1 MSSDNTKAIVIT
13 GANGGV
19 GMTLVRYFLEQG
31 QRNLALVARSEST
44 ELVELLKSFDID
56 PVKHVFSAE
65 LTDEQQVTRMCD
77 SILQKFGG
85 VQGVLNLAGGS
96 TNGMSWKLSK
106 ADFQNIIDQNLL
118 SAFLCCKSFIPVMRE
133 AGVGRIINFSSV
145 TGSTGIAGAS
155 HYAAAKSGLVGFT
168 KSLALELAPKKITA
182 NVLVLGYFTVGLI
195 THLTPEL
202 QEEVKA
208 RIPLK
213 RFGNGNEIG
222 GAIKFLLSPD
232 GAYTTGQEIHINGG
246 LYG

>member
-31 QRNLALVARSEST
+31 QRNLALVARSEPT
-44 ELVELLKSFDID
+44 ALVDLLKSFDID
-56 PVKHVFSAE
+56 PAKHVFSAE
-65 LTDEQQVTRMCD
+65 LTEEQQVTRMCE
-77 SILQKFGG
+77 SVLQKFGG

-106 ADFQNIIDQNLL
+106 ADFQNTIDQNLL
-118 SAFLCCKSFIPVMRE
+118 SAFLCCKSFIPAMRE